1 MHTNQE
7 NALSDE
13 ELKKSYWL
21 IVHAG
26 DIRMVSVRIAASI
39 VAGIALIAVVGLGMA
54 SIEHFA
60 RSSTVVAPLTASAN
74 RSHPIL
80 ALDPPRV
87 SGSGAIDRGN
97 GTYDLYAV
105 IENSHTEWR
114 ADVDV
119 IFTVGG
125 SNQLPVRTFVFPG
138 DKKYVVLYG
147 VASSPSQ
154 RIEAR
159 SENTAW
165 KRLTPAESK
174 KVSERKGIRIS
185 GLTYESGRSVGGEI
199 LPGSRVRFV
208 LENTSVY
215 DFFDFPLQ
223 IVLLHGS
230 SPVAA
235 TSTPVFSLRRN
246 QKLPLEARWDYVFA
260 ANEYDIIPDIDPLE
274 ARSIRPAL

>member
-1 MHTNQE
+1 MNTNQPTT
-7 NALSDE
+7 LSDD

-26 DIRMVSVRIAASI
+26 DIRKVSVRIAASI

-54 SIEHFA
+54 SIEHFM
-60 RSSTVVAPLTASAN
+60 RVNSIVVPLTASAN
-74 RSHPIL
+74 RSLPVL

-87 SGSGAIDRGN
+87 SGSGTIDRGN

-119 IFTVGG
+119 IFTIGG
-125 SNQLPVRTFVFPG
+125 SDQLPVRTFVFPG
-138 DKKYVVLYG
+138 DKKYVLLYG

-154 RIEAR
+154 RSEAHI
-159 SENTAW
+159 ENTAW
-165 KRLTPAESK
+165 IRLTPPESK
-174 KVSERKGIRIS
+174 KVNERKGIRIS
-185 GLTYESGRSVGGEI
+185 GLNYESGRTAGGEI

-230 SPVAA
+230 SPIAA
-235 TSTPVFSLRRN
+235 TTIPVFSLRRN

-260 ANEYDIIPDIDPLE
+260 ANEYDIIPDSDPLE
-274 ARSIRPAL
+274 AGSMRPAL

>member
-7 NALSDE
+7 NAVSDD

-26 DIRMVSVRIAASI
+26 DIRTVSMRIAASI
-39 VAGIALIAVVGLGMA
+39 VAGIVLIAAVGIVFA
-54 SIEHFA
+54 SIEHFS
-60 RSSTVVAPLTASAN
+60 RSSTVVAPLLASAN
-74 RSHPIL
+74 RSLPVL
-80 ALDPPRV
+80 ALDQPRV
-87 SGSGAIDRGN
+87 VSSGTIDRGN
-97 GTYDLYAV
+97 GIYDLYAV

-125 SNQLPVRTFVFPG
+125 SDQLPVRTFVFPG

-154 RIEAR
+154 GSEAR
-159 SENTAW
+159 IENTAW
-165 KRLTPAESK
+165 TRLTPSESN
-174 KVSERKGIRIS
+174 KVNERRGIRIS
-185 GLTYESGRSVGGEI
+185 GLNYESGRTASGEI

-235 TSTPVFSLRRN
+235 TTIPVFSLRRN
-246 QKLPLEARWDYVFA
+246 QKLPLDARWDYVFA
-260 ANEYDIIPDIDPLE
+260 ANEYDIISEIDPLE
-274 ARSIRPAL
+274 ARSLRPAL